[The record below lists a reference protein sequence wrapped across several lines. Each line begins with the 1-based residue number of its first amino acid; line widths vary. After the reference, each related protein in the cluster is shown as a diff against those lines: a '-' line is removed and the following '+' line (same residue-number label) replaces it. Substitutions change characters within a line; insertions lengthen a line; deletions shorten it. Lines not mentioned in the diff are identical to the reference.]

1 MSGKVYLVGG
11 GCGDYDLITLRGKA
25 VIEQSNAVV
34 YDALIDERLLGF
46 APEGAEL
53 ICVGKR
59 AGKHSAS
66 QEEINSLLVRLASVG
81 KNVVRLKGGDPF
93 VFGRGGEEAE
103 ALAEAGIPFEFV
115 PGISSCIAA
124 PELAGIPVTHRGLA
138 RSFHVIT
145 PHTSDGM
152 PDLTPYAALDGT
164 LIFLMGLGS
173 IAELA
178 DQLISSGRHKDTP
191 AAVISR
197 GGTSRQQT
205 VRGTLA
211 DIAQR
216 AEGLE
221 APAVIAVGDTAALE
235 LYSPKVQPLSGVTVA
250 LTGTADFS
258 QRLGEML
265 RRLGAKTVTAAR
277 LDVREKE
284 TALPDLEK
292 YSRLVLT
299 SPVGV
304 RILLEKLSNEHID
317 LRRLAHLKPAA
328 VGRATA
334 RALEAAGLYAELV
347 PESFTSAAL
356 AEELVRQ
363 VSGSERVLILRAE
376 KGSGQ
381 LTDILSANGV
391 AFDDFALY
399 DTEAETVVKNVV
411 SDYIVFASAFSAES
425 FFVSGG
431 RLSDYT
437 TAVCIG
443 EVTAAALR
451 DRTGG
456 RLIVAEESTAEGIV
470 DIILKEEDK

>member
-1 MSGKVYLVGG
+1 M
-11 GCGDYDLITLRGKA
+11 
-25 VIEQSNAVV
+25 
-34 YDALIDERLLGF
+34 
-46 APEGAEL
+46 
-53 ICVGKR
+53 
-59 AGKHSAS
+59 
-66 QEEINSLLVRLASVG
+66 
-81 KNVVRLKGGDPF
+81 
-93 VFGRGGEEAE
+93 
-103 ALAEAGIPFEFV
+103 
-115 PGISSCIAA
+115 
-124 PELAGIPVTHRGLA
+124 
-138 RSFHVIT
+138 
-145 PHTSDGM
+145 
-152 PDLTPYAALDGT
+152 
-164 LIFLMGLGS
+164 
-173 IAELA
+173 
-178 DQLISSGRHKDTP
+178 
-191 AAVISR
+191 
-197 GGTSRQQT
+197 
-205 VRGTLA
+205 
-211 DIAQR
+211 
-216 AEGLE
+216 
-221 APAVIAVGDTAALE
+221 
-235 LYSPKVQPLSGVTVA
+235 
-250 LTGTADFS
+250 
-258 QRLGEML
+258 
-265 RRLGAKTVTAAR
+265 
-277 LDVREKE
+277 
-284 TALPDLEK
+284 
-292 YSRLVLT
+292 LT

-431 RLSDYT
+431 RLSDST
-437 TAVCIG
+437 TAVGIG